1 MKAEIYKDINVSA
14 PESKLKKLCKGLT
27 VTLTPSDL
35 KEGDK
40 HLKVHHL
47 MYKKMM
53 AARKNGKG
61 CRLMLSPAE
70 IHASG
75 SILDDIWGGVKS
87 GLKWVG
93 TQALNGIQQGAKDF
107 TGNNPLGNKVIDSL
121 REGAR
126 NLTGLGL
133 KVKKTKTTKTTK
145 KPSTEDM
152 KAKMARVRS
161 FKKNAKKTHESGS
174 FLLY

>member
-14 PESKLKKLCKGLT
+14 PESKLKKLCKGLS

-53 AARKNGKG
+53 AARKNNKG
-61 CRLMLSPAE
+61 CRLMLSPEE

-75 SILDDIWGGVKS
+75 SILDDIWSGVKS
-87 GLKWVG
+87 GVKWLG

-107 TGNNPLGNKVIDSL
+107 TGNNPLANKVIDTL
-121 REGAR
+121 RSGAKD
-126 NLTGLGL
+126 LTGLGL
-133 KVKKTKTTKTTK
+133 KVKKTKTTKKT
-145 KPSTEDM
+145 STEDM